1 MEAVSAAANIIAVLQ
16 LVERI
21 TLLCSR
27 YVKAVKGAKS
37 DIERLQ
43 RELEGLRHVLNGT
56 HQLVQGPSGARLETS
71 QLLMPALQR
80 CFTEL
85 DGLGN
90 ALEEPLTSGKR
101 GRLLT
106 RFGLRDLKWP
116 FQSAQIDRTVESLTK
131 FRDTFSAALNLDQT
145 RLLSK
150 HLERVEDQEHRKI
163 LEWVSPIP
171 YGKQHDTVKEAR
183 TPNTCEWLLQHK
195 EFGDWN
201 TSNSSVVL
209 WLQGS
214 PGAGKTF
221 LTSKVIDHVLG
232 SIERS
237 PGGDGFAFFYCNR
250 NEENRR
256 NPLSV
261 LRSFV
266 RQLSTAPGYPKE
278 IQRKLRKMWEDMAP
292 KGSELG
298 IANCRAQLLESVN
311 LFPRTTLIL
320 DALDECEPTSR
331 SELISTI
338 ELLLSNSDNAL
349 RVFISS
355 RPDRDIRRQ
364 FADKPNIEIQVRH
377 NEGDIRRFVQGEV
390 MTHGN
395 WKGMSQMLQ
404 DEIVQVLLQ
413 RSEGMFQWVFLQ
425 TKQLLELE
433 TEPAIR
439 DRLGKIPPDLEATY
453 DEIYG
458 KIQTRNH
465 HDRILA
471 DRAFQWVMCARTP
484 FTSVELLSAIRL
496 DSESDVFGLQPEIT
510 ESQLLHLCNH
520 LLLIDSQRGVWRF
533 SHLSVVEYFEKTR
546 WSLRQAH
553 YHAAVTCL
561 KLLVETYD
569 DARCGDLQPQYRYS
583 ERVAREKAASF
594 TKRVLSAD
602 RARAALQPVVEK
614 TQLVVE
620 KKLDAVLEA
629 RAGYAPDI
637 LHPHHPFQHY
647 VRRHLLLHAK
657 TQGEREEHEA
667 ESKPEFAKLLKAFL
681 GPPNNSSSQYRRWHR
696 RMVTE
701 GILRSEALPG
711 FRNPTMKSISP
722 ENFNV
727 LAMCYISLST
737 VIHDWWANAPVL
749 DSVENEDGENLLLI
763 AVERGD
769 IPMVRVLIGHGI
781 AINAVSSCARG
792 HALAVAASKGDLE
805 MVKYLVGHGADINM
819 QLKDGGCGSALT
831 AAALQGT
838 LDVIQFFIEQGVDVN
853 AQDQHGQYGSALV
866 AASTRKDTRALQLLI
881 QHSPN
886 INLPLRCGYYGSAL
900 AAASNLGR
908 TEAVRLLLQRG
919 ADVNMQVRGRWYGSA
934 LCAAAAGGKTEEIRI
949 LIQHGAD
956 VNMPVR
962 HGRYGSALAAAASQD
977 NIDTIGFLIQH
988 GADVNMKLR
997 YGPNGCALAAAVV
1010 QGHPNIVRFLVDQGA
1025 DVNLPNRGTI
1035 YGSILDAAA
1044 MAFGDSSVHQFLV
1057 ERGAEA
1063 NPRRAGAIEP

>member
-43 RELEGLRHVLNGT
+43 RELEGLRHVLNGV

-90 ALEEPLTSGKR
+90 TLEQPLAPGKR
-101 GRLLT
+101 GRLLM

-150 HLERVEDQEHRKI
+150 HLERVEDEECREI

-183 TPNTCEWLLQHK
+183 TPDTCEWLLQHK
-195 EFGDWN
+195 KFGDWN
-201 TSNSSVVL
+201 TSSSSVIL

-221 LTSKVIDHVLG
+221 LTSKVIDHVLS

-256 NPLSV
+256 KPLSV

-266 RQLSTAPGYPKE
+266 RQLATAPGYPKE
-278 IQRKLRKMWEDMAP
+278 IQRKLREMWRDRATH
-292 KGSELG
+292 GSELG
-298 IANCRAQLLESVN
+298 IANCRVQLLESVN

-320 DALDECEPTSR
+320 DALDECEPSSR

-338 ELLLSNSDNAL
+338 EFLLSKSNNAL

-364 FADKPNIEIQVRH
+364 FADKPNIEIQARH
-377 NEGDIRRFVQGEV
+377 NEGDITKFVQGEV
-390 MTHGN
+390 MKHGN
-395 WKGMSQMLQ
+395 WKGMSQTLQ
-404 DEIVQVLLQ
+404 NEIVHTLLQ

-425 TKQLLELE
+425 TQQLLELE

-439 DRLGKIPPDLEATY
+439 DRLGKIPPTLEATY
-453 DEIYG
+453 DEIYS
-458 KIQTRNH
+458 KIQARNH

-471 DRAFQWVMCARTP
+471 DRAFQWVMCASTP

-496 DSESDVFGLQPEIT
+496 GSESDVFSLEPEIT

-520 LLLIDSQRGVWRF
+520 LLLIDSLRGVWRF

-546 WSLRQAH
+546 WSLRQVH
-553 YHAAVTCL
+553 YHAAVVSL
-561 KLLVETYD
+561 KLLLETYD
-569 DARCGDLQPQYRYS
+569 DARCGDPEPHDQKPD
-583 ERVAREKAASF
+583 VALE
-594 TKRVLSAD
+594 
-602 RARAALQPVVEK
+602 VEA
-614 TQLVVE
+614 E
-620 KKLDAVLEA
+620 DD
-629 RAGYAPDI
+629 APDI
-637 LHPHHPFQHY
+637 LHPRHPFQNY
-647 VRRHLLLHAK
+647 VHGHLLLHA
-657 TQGEREEHEA
+657 QAQREWEEHEA
-667 ESKPEFAKLLKAFL
+667 ELKPEFAKLLKAFL

-696 RMVTE
+696 QMATK
-701 GILRSEALPG
+701 GQSAWLPG
-711 FRNPTMKSISP
+711 FRGATIKNISP
-722 ENFNV
+722 EDFNV
-727 LAMCYISLST
+727 LAACYGSVST
-737 VIHDWWANAPVL
+737 AIHDWWANAPVL
-749 DSVENEDGENLLLI
+749 DSVENEVGENLLLI
-763 AVERGD
+763 AAEGGD
-769 IPMVRVLIGHGI
+769 IPMVKVLLDHGI
-781 AINAVSSCARG
+781 AINGLASCARG
-792 HALAVAASKGDLE
+792 HALAATASKGDLE
-805 MVKYLVGHGADINM
+805 MVKFLVSRGADVKL
-819 QLKDGGCGSALT
+819 QLKAGDCGSALT
-831 AAALQGT
+831 AAALQGN
-838 LDVIQFFIEQGVDVN
+838 LDVIQFLIEQGVDINVE
-853 AQDQHGQYGSALV
+853 DQHGQYGSALV
-866 AASTRKDTRALQLLI
+866 AASARKDTEALQLLT

-908 TEAVRLLLQRG
+908 TEAVQLLLQGG
-919 ADVNMQVRGRWYGSA
+919 ADANMQVRGRWYGSA
-934 LCAAAAGGKTEEIRI
+934 LCAAAAGGKIEEIGI

-956 VNMPVR
+956 VNMQVR
-962 HGRYGSALAAAASQD
+962 HGRHGSALAAAASQS
-977 NIDTIGFLIQH
+977 NTDTVDFLIQQ

-1010 QGHPNIVRFLVDQGA
+1010 RGHHGIVQFLVDQGA
-1025 DVNLPNRGTI
+1025 DFCT
-1035 YGSILDAAA
+1035 
-1044 MAFGDSSVHQFLV
+1044 
-1057 ERGAEA
+1057 
-1063 NPRRAGAIEP
+1063 